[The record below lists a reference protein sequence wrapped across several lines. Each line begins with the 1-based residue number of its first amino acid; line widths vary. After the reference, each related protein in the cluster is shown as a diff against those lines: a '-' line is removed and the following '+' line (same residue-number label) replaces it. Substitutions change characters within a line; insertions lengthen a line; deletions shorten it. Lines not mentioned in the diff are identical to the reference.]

1 MDRWRGRVAV
11 VTGASAGIGAAV
23 CKLLANNGMK
33 VVGCARRIENIEELS
48 KQNDNIIPMK
58 CDVGNEDEVDKM
70 FQWIENNPS
79 LGRVDI
85 CIPNAGF
92 STDATLM
99 EGCVSDWKNMLNVN
113 VVGLNQCTQLAIKS
127 MLKNN
132 ITDGQIV
139 MVNSMSGHRVP
150 PGNLRFYSATKFAV
164 TGLVEGWRQELR
176 SMDPPNNIRVAQ
188 LCPGLVKTEFQEVA
202 FGKNNNIFAGD
213 NQPLVAEDMA
223 NSIKFIIEAP
233 PHVQIHDI
241 MVRPTYQKF

>member
-23 CKLLANNGMK
+23 CKLLANEGMK
-33 VVGCARRIENIEELS
+33 VVGCARRLEKVEELA
-48 KQNDNIIPMK
+48 KENANIYPIK
-58 CDVGNEDEVDKM
+58 CDVGNENDVTQM
-70 FQWIENNPS
+70 FKWIESNEN
-79 LGRVDI
+79 LGKVDI

-92 STDATLM
+92 SVSQTLI
-99 EGCVSDWKNMLNVN
+99 EGSVTDWKKMLDVN
-113 VVGLNQCTQLAIKS
+113 VVGLNHCTQLAIKS

-132 ITDGQIV
+132 IMDGQIV
-139 MVNSMSGHRVP
+139 MVNSLSGHRVP

-164 TGLVEGWRQELR
+164 TGLLEGWRQELR
-176 SMDPPNNIRVAQ
+176 SMTPPNNIRVAQ
-188 LCPGLVKTEFQEVA
+188 LCPGLVKTEFQDVA
-202 FGKNNNIFAGD
+202 FGKEHTIFSCND
-213 NQPLVAEDMA
+213 KPLFAEDMA